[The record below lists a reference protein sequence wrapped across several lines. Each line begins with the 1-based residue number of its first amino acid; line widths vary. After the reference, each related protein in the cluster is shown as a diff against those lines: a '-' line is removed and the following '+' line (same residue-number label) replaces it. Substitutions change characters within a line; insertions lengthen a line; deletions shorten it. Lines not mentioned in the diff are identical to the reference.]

1 MNRRTFVLLSGA
13 ASGSLLVPLRPS
25 TGWTFEETP
34 GRLSFE
40 FDNRHRWSLWYRGD
54 GPAVPLLPFT
64 PAGVHLSD
72 RILTLGDLDDVSLQA
87 GNPVQGESTV
97 IRGRGAGIFVEATFL
112 MEPSAA
118 APRVRISIRI
128 YPDTSL
134 PVVGGVSW
142 ASFPV
147 DHALPGAGDLLA
159 QVDERTPDLVQPR
172 SEIRSNG
179 SLALTRRTSNGVR
192 ALGLI
197 QDPAGAGVFRASTNG
212 DQLSLDSLWAPARP
226 VSTAGDAQTVTIC
239 YHPHGDGVAALTAAC
254 APPAGDRDFL
264 ETLEPP
270 AGLWL
275 SGSQG
280 RGDDLVDILGRA
292 ANLFDPRFARY
303 VAYGLGDGSPRGHR
317 WCTDQIHAAG
327 LLAAGSWAPFTGAD
341 PSIDQLRE
349 GARVAVQDW
358 GYDAL
363 ILHGLDAVL
372 PDLESLRTGLAAI
385 HEGAGSATIWS
396 ASVVPQTGT
405 LDVVRVGSDPA
416 PGWKAVTDM
425 ANHAGLRSYYHRAW
439 WLNDPG
445 AITLG
450 YPLSLVETRTQLSLA
465 AVTGAATTFTADV
478 LDIPDAQVDLV
489 RRAVPPAPVAG
500 RPVDALNGS
509 SVWVARSGEWSTVMV
524 ANWTDQKVDRAVRL
538 ADLGLAPGAYT
549 GYDVWNDSPLPA
561 TDPLHVTLDAHD
573 CLVLGLRSRTDHPL
587 VIGTTRHVAQGCV
600 DLQDE
605 HWDGRA
611 QTLSGRAVKLD
622 GRPYGVTIAARGW
635 TADAL
640 TVNRPGTVRVL
651 DSEYLVLEWPGGERG
666 DFSWNVS
673 FKRAARQSRPSRRGG
688 RPGAR

>member
-40 FDNRHRWSLWYRGD
+40 FDNRHRWSLWYHGD

-64 PAGVHLSD
+64 PAGVHFSD

-87 GNPVQGESTV
+87 GNPVRGESTV

-112 MEPSAA
+112 VEPSAT
-118 APRVRISIRI
+118 APRARISIRM

-134 PVVGGVSW
+134 PAVGGVAW
-142 ASFPV
+142 ASFPL
-147 DHALPGAGDLLA
+147 DHMVPGAGDLLI
-159 QVDERTPDLVQPR
+159 QVDERTPSVAPSH
-172 SEIRSNG
+172 SEIRSTG
-179 SLALTRRTSNGVR
+179 SLALTRRTLNGVR

-197 QDPAGAGVFRASTNG
+197 QDPTGAGVFQASTNG
-212 DQLSLDSLWAPARP
+212 DQLMLDSLWATARP
-226 VSTAGDAQTVTIC
+226 VSTAGDAETVTIC

-254 APPAGDRDFL
+254 APTAGDRDL
-264 ETLEPP
+264 LATLDPP

-280 RGDDLVDILGRA
+280 RGDDLIDILGRA

-303 VAYGLGDGSPRGHR
+303 VAYGPGDGSPRGHR

-327 LLAAGSWAPFTGAD
+327 LLAAGSWAPFTSAD
-341 PSIDQLRE
+341 PSVDQLRE
-349 GARVAVQDW
+349 GARVAVKDW

-372 PDLESLRTGLAAI
+372 PNLEGLRAGLAAI
-385 HEGAGSATIWS
+385 HDGAGSATIWS

-425 ANHAGLRSYYHRAW
+425 ANNAGLRSYYHRAW

-450 YPLSLVETRTQLSLA
+450 YPLSLVETRTHLSLA
-465 AVTGAATTFTADV
+465 AVTGAATTFTTDV

-489 RRAVPPAPVAG
+489 RRAVPPAAVAG

-509 SVWVARSGEWSTVMV
+509 SVWVARSGEWSTVML
-524 ANWTDQKVDRAVRL
+524 ANWTDQKVDRTVRF
-538 ADLGLAPGAYT
+538 ADLGLPPAAHT

-573 CLVLGLRSRTDHPL
+573 CLVLGLRPRADHPL

-605 HWDGRA
+605 HWDGKA

-622 GRPYGVTIAARGW
+622 GRPYGITIAARGW

-640 TVNRPGTVRVL
+640 TGDRPGTVRAL

-673 FKRAARQSRPSRRGG
+673 FKRATRQSRPSRRGG

>member
-25 TGWTFEETP
+25 TGWTFEETS
-34 GRLSFE
+34 GHLSFE
-40 FDNRHRWSLWYRGD
+40 FDNRHRWSLWYRGE
-54 GPAVPLLPFT
+54 GPAVPVLPFT
-64 PAGVHLSD
+64 PAGVHVNG
-72 RILTLGDLDDVSLQA
+72 RMLTLGDLDDVSLQA
-87 GNPVQGESTV
+87 GTPVKGESTV

-112 MEPSAA
+112 MEPSAT
-118 APRVRISIRI
+118 APRARISIRI

-134 PVVGGVSW
+134 PAVGGVAW

-147 DHALPGAGDLLA
+147 DHVLPGPGDLLA
-159 QVDERTPDLVQPR
+159 QVDERTPRVVPPH
-172 SEIRSNG
+172 SGIRSAG
-179 SLALTRRTSNGVR
+179 SLALTRRTPNGAR
-192 ALGLI
+192 ALGII

-212 DQLSLDSLWAPARP
+212 DQLTLNSLWASPRP
-226 VSTAGDAQTVTIC
+226 VSTAGDAETVTIC
-239 YHPHGDGVAALTAAC
+239 YHPRGDGVAALTAAC
-254 APPAGDRDFL
+254 APAAGDRDFL
-264 ETLEPP
+264 ATLEPP

-275 SGSQG
+275 SGAQG

-303 VAYGLGDGSPRGHR
+303 VAYGPGDGSPRGHR

-327 LLAAGSWAPFTGAD
+327 LLAAGSWAPFAGAD

-349 GARVAVQDW
+349 GARAAVKDW

-372 PDLESLRTGLAAI
+372 PDLTSLRAGLAAI

-425 ANHAGLRSYYHRAW
+425 ANNAGLRSYYHRAW

-445 AITLG
+445 AMTLG
-450 YPLSLVETRTQLSLA
+450 YPLSLLETRTQLSLA

-500 RPVDALNGS
+500 RPIDALNGS
-509 SVWVARSGEWSTVMV
+509 SVWIARSGEWTTVML
-524 ANWTDQKVDRAVRL
+524 ANWADQKVDRSVRF
-538 ADLGLAPGAYT
+538 ADLGLAPGAHT

-561 TDPLHVTLDAHD
+561 ADPLHVTLEAHD
-573 CLVLGLRSRTDHPL
+573 CLVVGLRPRADHPQ

-605 HWDGRA
+605 HWDGKA

-640 TVNRPGTVRVL
+640 TGDRPGTVRVL

-673 FKRAARQSRPSRRGG
+673 FKRAARQRRPSRRGG